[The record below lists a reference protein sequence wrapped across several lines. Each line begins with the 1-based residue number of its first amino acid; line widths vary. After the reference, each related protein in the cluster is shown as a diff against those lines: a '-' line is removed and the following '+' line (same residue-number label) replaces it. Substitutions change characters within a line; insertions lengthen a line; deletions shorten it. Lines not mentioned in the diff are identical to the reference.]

1 MMSSF
6 RIEIEY
12 EKALLNFNISIS
24 IWNAIPKHS
33 NEIQYLKRHN
43 RQSID
48 FNINV
53 GLDLPFTE
61 KKTYFMME
69 SDVLAFHR
77 NV

>member
-24 IWNAIPKHS
+24 TWNAIPKHS

-61 KKTYFMME
+61 KTYFMME